1 MVILCNITKETFF
14 IKKFYEKYG
23 LETSSR
29 PFLMFKES
37 SVKRNLRRS
46 VCWFGEILIVL
57 PIQMKYKQLAS
68 KIYFPIEIML
78 DSSQTQKGLER
89 VSRLQILQNFLIFFF
104 LCIMTSTGQISLT
117 GCVYFPSYSVK
128 FVLCFMLIHL
138 MTSWNFDFLK
148 NEKSF

>member
-1 MVILCNITKETFF
+1 MIILCNITKETFF
-14 IKKFYEKYG
+14 IKKFYEEYG

-57 PIQMKYKQLAS
+57 PIHMKYKQLAS

-78 DSSQTQKGLER
+78 DSLQTQKGFER
-89 VSRLQILQNFLIFFF
+89 VFRLQILQNFYNFFSLYYDINWPNF
-104 LCIMTSTGQISLT
+104 VNRLCLL
-117 GCVYFPSYSVK
+117 PKLSVK
-128 FVLCFMLIHL
+128 FVLCFILIHL
-138 MTSWNFDFLK
+138 MTSWNVDFLE